1 MTATFYPTTPWP
13 MLPGSPPSGL
23 CDLSVESPAITGMAA
38 QAATNVLWSLTGM
51 RFGTTQ
57 IKLRPCVRACM
68 LTSFPGYGWN
78 PWPGT
83 WGWGA
88 LAYGS
93 GGGWWP
99 AVGVGCGSCGD
110 DCNCGTLSEIIL
122 PSPVNTII
130 EVKVDGAIISGSAY
144 RPDNNR
150 RLVRLDGKLWPSCQ
164 NLRLDDTQPGTF
176 SVTATYGEDPPP
188 DAAWAMSELVCE
200 FIRSFHGEDCNL
212 PPNVVALT
220 QQGVSISMPD
230 LTTAFAKDRLTGLR
244 RVDMFVRTYNPAG
257 ITRRA
262 RAYPID
268 RTPYR
273 RTGT

>member
-1 MTATFYPTTPWP
+1 MSAITYPTAPWP
-13 MLPGSPPSGL
+13 TLPGSPPSGL
-23 CDLSVESPAITGMAA
+23 CDLSVESPAITGLAA

-57 IKLRPCVRACM
+57 IKLRPCIRPCL
-68 LTSFPGYGWN
+68 LTSFPGYGLD
-78 PWPGT
+78 PWPGVGWGSLLYGGGT

-88 LAYGS
+88 
-93 GGGWWP
+93 
-99 AVGVGCGSCGD
+99 VGVGCGQCGD
-110 DCNCGTLSEIIL
+110 DCGCGSLSEIVL
-122 PSPVNTII
+122 PAPVNQIV
-130 EVKVDGAIISGSAY
+130 EVRMDGAVITGSAY
-144 RPDNNR
+144 RLDNNR
-150 RLVRLDGKLWPSCQ
+150 RLVRRDGLIWPSCQ

-176 SVTATYGEDPPP
+176 SVTATYGEDVPP
-188 DAAWAMSELVCE
+188 DAAWAVSELMCE

-212 PPNVVALT
+212 PPNVTALT

-257 ITRRA
+257 IHRRA
-262 RAYPID
+262 RAYSVD
-268 RTPYR
+268 RTPFR